1 MSVDN
6 IIENILDN
14 LDQYS
19 VDELAAAVKQAG
31 VKSAEEFISKA
42 REAGVPLKKSMRDA
56 LAAKFAGSE
65 DDDWKQAQAVG
76 TEEAFRKYLDDYPEG
91 KYRDEAR
98 KGIDEARRRKEEARK
113 QESMNASEAIWNNVD
128 KNSISSLHDFINT
141 YPGSPHC
148 REARRIITDLRRD
161 EYFGV
166 GIEALDKQIKN
177 INTDTKI
184 NNPEET
190 IADLIENYI
199 STGKISEIQFLDA
212 LADDNN
218 MIRGKVAHRLWEA
231 GVVTDFDR
239 TGIDSSFIAHMMSD
253 IPTEELPEPPRPMKG
268 ITKKECTEVYFWGI
282 PSSGKSCALGAIL
295 SAANSGKVAESMQK
309 DNDCQGFGYMNRL
322 SNLFKKNGEVSTL
335 PKGTP
340 STATYEMG
348 FVLNDK
354 DGKEHPITCI
364 DLAGELV
371 RCMYKKDAG
380 ETMNASNQAVLQT
393 MTDILVDNRTGNR
406 KMHFF
411 VIEYGAEDRQYEGL
425 PQGVYLDA
433 AVQYIARTGIF
444 KKDTDGIY
452 ILISKVDKAKAK
464 GAELQEI
471 LKKYIEDN
479 YLSFYNGLKKVC
491 KDNEINRGVVQVL
504 PFTLGTVCFQNYCK
518 FDDTTANNVV
528 RILLERSY
536 GYKPGRMRNIF
547 EKLKK

>member
-1 MSVDN
+1 MSADN

-14 LDQYS
+14 IDQYG
-19 VDELAAAVKQAG
+19 VDELVSALRQSG
-31 VKSAEEFISKA
+31 IKSAEGFISKA
-42 REAGVPLKKSMRDA
+42 REAGVPLKKSLRDA
-56 LAAKFAGSE
+56 LSAKFAGSE
-65 DDDWKQAQAVG
+65 DDDWKRAQAEG
-76 TEEAFRKYLDDYPEG
+76 SEEAFQKYLDDYPKG

-98 KGIDEARRRKEEARK
+98 KGKEEAGKRMEEVRK
-113 QESMNASEAIWNNVD
+113 RESMNAAEEIWNDVD
-128 KNSISSLHDFINT
+128 KNNISSLQDFISA
-141 YPGSPHC
+141 YPESPHC
-148 REARRIITDLRRD
+148 REARRIIMGLRRD

-177 INTDTKI
+177 INTNISI
-184 NNPEET
+184 NNPEAT
-190 IADLIENYI
+190 IADLIKNYI
-199 STGKISEIQFLDA
+199 KTGKISETQFLDA

-218 MIRGKVAHRLWEA
+218 IIRGEVAHRLWEE
-231 GVVTDFDR
+231 GVITDFDR
-239 TGIDSSFIAHMMSD
+239 TGIDSAFIAHMMSN
-253 IPTEELPEPPRPMKG
+253 IPAEELPEPRRPMKG

-295 SAANSGKVAESMQK
+295 SAANSGKVAISMQK

-322 SNLFKKNGEVSTL
+322 SNLFKNNGEVSTL

-348 FVLNDK
+348 FILNGK

-380 ETMNASNQAVLQT
+380 ETMDASNQAVLQT

-444 KKDTDGIY
+444 AKDTDGIY
-452 ILISKVDKAKAK
+452 ILISKVDKVKAK

-471 LKKYIEDN
+471 LRRYIEEN
-479 YLSFYNGLKKVC
+479 YLSFYNGLKKIC
-491 KDNEINRGVVQVL
+491 KDNEINRGEVQVL

-518 FDDTTANNVV
+518 FDCTTANNVV
-528 RILLERSY
+528 RILLDRSY
-536 GYKPGRMRNIF
+536 GYKPGKMRNIF
-547 EKLKK
+547 GKLKK

>member
-1 MSVDN
+1 MSADN

-268 ITKKECTEVYFWGI
+268 IQE
-282 PSSGKSCALGAIL
+282 
-295 SAANSGKVAESMQK
+295 
-309 DNDCQGFGYMNRL
+309 R
-322 SNLFKKNGEVSTL
+322 
-335 PKGTP
+335 
-340 STATYEMG
+340 
-348 FVLNDK
+348 
-354 DGKEHPITCI
+354 
-364 DLAGELV
+364 
-371 RCMYKKDAG
+371 MY
-380 ETMNASNQAVLQT
+380 
-393 MTDILVDNRTGNR
+393 
-406 KMHFF
+406 
-411 VIEYGAEDRQYEGL
+411 
-425 PQGVYLDA
+425 
-433 AVQYIARTGIF
+433 
-444 KKDTDGIY
+444 
-452 ILISKVDKAKAK
+452 
-464 GAELQEI
+464 
-471 LKKYIEDN
+471 
-479 YLSFYNGLKKVC
+479 
-491 KDNEINRGVVQVL
+491 
-504 PFTLGTVCFQNYCK
+504 
-518 FDDTTANNVV
+518 
-528 RILLERSY
+528 
-536 GYKPGRMRNIF
+536 
-547 EKLKK
+547 